1 MNDPSSDG
9 NENVIDIF
17 VLCASET
24 EAPLNTE
31 HLEQKGYQVT
41 LFSDTAHL
49 FETLRYGKPNLL
61 ICDSHTLGEDAF
73 ETCRKIKADNDL
85 WMIPVLIMTRASSL
99 SDLLFVL
106 DCNADNFIAYP
117 YDPSYLHSLIEGML
131 QTPVERPTPEQI
143 KTQFKIQHD
152 EHLFVVTADRRKLL
166 EFLLSSF
173 EIAVNK
179 SDELSRARSENHD
192 LRQVV
197 VKADEV
203 AGEQARAIG
212 ILNSTVRQKEEALS
226 ALTDEVRD
234 KASQV
239 AELNREKEFFIKERE
254 ADKNLIGEAEDRI
267 RVLIHEKEE
276 AERIHSTE
284 AGELNQ
290 RLAATS
296 EECATAK
303 SDLEATREA
312 LEQETSLRTGVE
324 ATLAELVSQKEQL
337 ERSLRAA
344 TLECEQVK
352 SACSAEQ
359 NRASA
364 AEQENK
370 SLILAKAQSEQDLTR
385 IIDELKEKARQQAGE
400 LITLREEQA
409 AGRDQVR
416 SLEDRLA
423 ALAAEK
429 EAAETGLVKAADDL
443 RHELEGLTAT
453 CDTSRAALEEKTK
466 SASELEQAL
475 TEERS
480 VTARMQS
487 QVQSLEGEL
496 GTLRQ
501 AFQEKTRGAGEL
513 EQALSEE
520 RSATARM
527 QSQVQSLEGELGT
540 LRQAF
545 EEKTRSASELE
556 QALTE
561 ERSGNSR
568 TVAQVQALESELGA
582 LRQAFQEKTQSSLD
596 LEHICNELK
605 DAGGQALAQ
614 IRALDSEIEQLHAAL
629 EGERQQH
636 AATRQSLQGALQERD
651 TALTSLQG
659 AHREVKS
666 DLDSHRDDLALAKQ
680 ELATV
685 AGERASLHNRLAES
699 AAQIRSLE
707 EKLAAASGDQAESD
721 TQIRSLSD
729 ELDLVKAALE
739 TERRQRRTDEENIR
753 SAVTANEKAE
763 EAARRITDEQE
774 RMKKMLV
781 SEQEERR
788 NAEGRLR
795 SLEEESEQRVRD
807 LSEALAEAR
816 GKIAEFEERLRRVT
830 QEKEEARELAAS
842 LEAEIEQAR
851 AALADEWEDHVTDNE
866 RFAAAAPSAV
876 PGPAAGTR
884 AVVSPNPGLPPAVAA
899 TPKAVVAVSPPFSEA
914 KNLRVTRVEDLFE
927 DEMDDDDEEL
937 PSVSIIRDPVPED
950 PGLEFVSGLAD
961 DAEAGED
968 LGNEDEESFDEPDDT
983 EDEDTTGDEDD
994 EPAPSFNPLHVQ
1006 PATQFDRSQWL
1017 DLLKWAHHSGAL
1029 SQEQRLQIV
1038 RMGRLIQKGRR
1049 LTNKQDEQVREMI
1062 TLAQSLGYR
1071 FS

>member
-117 YDPSYLHSLIEGML
+117 YDASYLHSLIEGML

-192 LRQVV
+192 LRQVI

-501 AFQEKTRGAGEL
+501 AF
-513 EQALSEE
+513 
-520 RSATARM
+520 
-527 QSQVQSLEGELGT
+527 
-540 LRQAF
+540 

-807 LSEALAEAR
+807 LSDNLTEAR